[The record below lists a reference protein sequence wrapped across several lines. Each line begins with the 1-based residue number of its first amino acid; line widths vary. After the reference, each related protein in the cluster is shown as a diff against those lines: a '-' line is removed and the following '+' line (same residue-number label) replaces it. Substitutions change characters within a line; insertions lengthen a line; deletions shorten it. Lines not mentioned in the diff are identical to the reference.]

1 LYAVRRFVVYE
12 LMNRL
17 FVGVKQAEGEVEP
30 GMEDGLLAG
39 QGKQFPSGPTADA
52 FHVPFLHTDSCP
64 SKREQV
70 IGMGRDL
77 QAWPRSKEAWHDQVE
92 DVLRKG
98 KEDVVLPEV
107 ANALC
112 RDPQTEPTLQAPS

>member
-1 LYAVRRFVVYE
+1 MLSE

-39 QGKQFPSGPTADA
+39 HGKQLPSGPTADA
-52 FHVPFLHTDSCP
+52 LYVPDRQAESCP

-70 IGMGRDL
+70 IDMDRGTQGPL
-77 QAWPRSKEAWHDQVE
+77 LAHCHVGA
-92 DVLRKG
+92 VLMKG
-98 KEDVVLPEV
+98 KRPPTFPY
-107 ANALC
+107 ARAGC
-112 RDPQTEPTLQAPS
+112 DPHTAPIT